1 MIYLDNA
8 ATTLKKPPAVLEA
21 VQEAMGSFG
30 NAGRGGN
37 DASLTSS
44 RIIFQTRQA
53 LNTLVGGTS
62 SCQVVF
68 THNATESL
76 NIAINGLLQPG
87 DHVIT
92 SVLEH
97 NSVLRP
103 LEALK
108 TSGIEVSLLPI
119 NDAGDVQIDRIP
131 DFIQDNTAMI
141 ILAHGSNLTGSVVD
155 LAAVGKV
162 AEQHKLYFVVDA
174 AQTLGAIPINVQ
186 QMKIDVLCFTG
197 HKGLLGPQGT
207 GGLYVREG
215 LEIAPLKTG
224 GTGSESHQLT
234 QPTQMPDHLE
244 AGTLNSHGI
253 AGLHAAI
260 NYILDYGVV
269 RIQQCER
276 ELTDYFYNGIK
287 DLPSV
292 TIYGPMQASCRC
304 PIITLN
310 IGSVDSSIIS
320 DRLLNDFDIAT
331 RPGAHCAPLAH
342 KALGTTEQG
351 AVRFSLSHFTTI
363 EELDQAIT
371 AIEQLAH
378 EYSADY

>member
-21 VQEAMGSFG
+21 VQEAMGSLG

-37 DASLTSS
+37 DASLSSS
-44 RIIFQTRQA
+44 RIIFQTREA
-53 LNTLVGGTS
+53 LNRLVGGTS
-62 SCQVVF
+62 SRQIVF

-76 NIAINGLLQPG
+76 NIAIRGLLNPG

-108 TSGIEVSLLPI
+108 ASGVEVSYLPI
-119 NDAGDVQIDRIP
+119 NEVGEVQVDKIP
-131 DFIQDNTAMI
+131 TLIQDNTTMI
-141 ILAHGSNLTGSVVD
+141 ILAHGSNLTGSIID
-155 LAAVGKV
+155 LAYVGEL
-162 AEQHKLYFVVDA
+162 AEQYRLHFVVDA
-174 AQTLGAIPINVQ
+174 AQTLGAVPIDVQ
-186 QMKIDVLCFTG
+186 RMQIDVLCFTG

-215 LEIAPLKTG
+215 LDIRPLKAG

-234 QPTQMPDHLE
+234 QPTQMPDRLE

-253 AGLHAAI
+253 AGLYAAV
-260 NYILDYGVV
+260 NYLLDYGVDQ
-269 RIQQCER
+269 IQQHER
-276 ELTDYFYNGIK
+276 ELTAQFYNGIK
-287 DLPSV
+287 DLDNV
-292 TIYGPMQASCRC
+292 VCYGPMQATYRC

-310 IGSVDSSIIS
+310 IGSVDSSLIS
-320 DRLLNDFDIAT
+320 DRLLSDFDIAT
-331 RPGAHCAPLAH
+331 RSGAHCAPLAH
-342 KALGTTEQG
+342 DALGTSEQG
-351 AVRFSLSHFTTI
+351 AVRFSLSHFTTT
-363 EELDQAIT
+363 EEIDQAIA
-371 AIEQLAH
+371 AIHQLAQ
-378 EYSADY
+378 EYSL

>member
-8 ATTLKKPPAVLEA
+8 ATTLNKPPAVLEA

-37 DASLTSS
+37 DASLSSS
-44 RIIFQTRQA
+44 RIIFQTREA
-53 LNTLVGGTS
+53 LNRLVGGTS
-62 SCQVVF
+62 SRQIVF

-76 NIAINGLLQPG
+76 NIAIRGLLNPG

-108 TSGIEVSLLPI
+108 ASGVEVSYLPI
-119 NDAGDVQIDRIP
+119 NEVGEVQVDKIP
-131 DFIQDNTAMI
+131 TLIQDNTTMI
-141 ILAHGSNLTGSVVD
+141 ILAHGSNLTGSIID
-155 LAAVGKV
+155 LAYVGQL
-162 AEQHKLYFVVDA
+162 AEQYGLYFVVDA
-174 AQTLGAIPINVQ
+174 AQTLGAVPIDVQ
-186 QMKIDVLCFTG
+186 QMQIDVLCFTG

-215 LEIAPLKTG
+215 LDIRPLKTG

-234 QPTQMPDHLE
+234 QPTQMPDRLE

-253 AGLHAAI
+253 AGLHAAV
-260 NYILDYGVV
+260 NYLLDYGVDQ
-269 RIQQCER
+269 IQQHER
-276 ELTDYFYNGIK
+276 ELTAYFYNGIK
-287 DLPSV
+287 DLANV
-292 TIYGPMQASCRC
+292 TCYGPMQATYRC

-320 DRLLNDFDIAT
+320 DRLLSDFDIAT
-331 RPGAHCAPLAH
+331 RSGAHCAPLAH
-342 KALGTTEQG
+342 DALGTTKQG

-363 EELDQAIT
+363 EEIDQAIA
-371 AIEQLAH
+371 AIHQLAQ
-378 EYSADY
+378 EYSH

>member
-21 VQEAMGSFG
+21 VQEAMGSLG

-37 DASLTSS
+37 DASLSSS
-44 RIIFQTRQA
+44 RIIFQTREA
-53 LNTLVGGTS
+53 LNRLVGGTS
-62 SCQVVF
+62 SRQIVF

-76 NIAINGLLQPG
+76 NIAIRGLLNPG

-108 TSGIEVSLLPI
+108 ASGVEVSYLPI
-119 NDAGDVQIDRIP
+119 NEVGEVQVDKIP
-131 DFIQDNTAMI
+131 TLIQDNTTMI
-141 ILAHGSNLTGSVVD
+141 ILAHGSNLTGSIID
-155 LAAVGKV
+155 LAYVGEL
-162 AEQHKLYFVVDA
+162 AEQYGLRFVVDA
-174 AQTLGAIPINVQ
+174 AQTLGAIPIDVQ
-186 QMKIDVLCFTG
+186 QMQIDVLCFTG

-207 GGLYVREG
+207 GGLYVRED
-215 LEIAPLKTG
+215 LDIRPLKTG

-234 QPTQMPDHLE
+234 QPTQMPDRLE

-253 AGLHAAI
+253 AGLHAAV
-260 NYILDYGVV
+260 NYLLDYGVDQ
-269 RIQQCER
+269 IQQHER
-276 ELTDYFYNGIK
+276 ELTDQFYNGIK
-287 DLPSV
+287 DLDNV
-292 TIYGPMQASCRC
+292 VCYGPMQATYRC

-320 DRLLNDFDIAT
+320 DRLLSDFDIAT
-331 RPGAHCAPLAH
+331 RSGAHCAPLAH
-342 KALGTTEQG
+342 DALGTTKQG
-351 AVRFSLSHFTTI
+351 TVRFSLSHFTTT
-363 EELDQAIT
+363 EEIDQAIA
-371 AIEQLAH
+371 AIHQLAQ
-378 EYSADY
+378 EYSH

>member
-8 ATTLKKPPAVLEA
+8 ATTLKKPHAVLEA
-21 VQEAMGSFG
+21 VQEAMGSLG

-37 DASLTSS
+37 DASLSSS
-44 RIIFQTRQA
+44 RIIFQTREA
-53 LNTLVGGTS
+53 LNRLVGGTS
-62 SCQVVF
+62 SRQIVF

-76 NIAINGLLQPG
+76 NIAIRGLLNPG

-108 TSGIEVSLLPI
+108 ASGVEVSYLPI
-119 NDAGDVQIDRIP
+119 NEVGEVQVDKIP
-131 DFIQDNTAMI
+131 TLIQDNTTMI
-141 ILAHGSNLTGSVVD
+141 ILAHGSNLTGSIID
-155 LAAVGKV
+155 LAYVGEL
-162 AEQHKLYFVVDA
+162 AEQYGLYFVVDA
-174 AQTLGAIPINVQ
+174 AQTLGAVPIDVQ
-186 QMKIDVLCFTG
+186 QMQIDVLCFTG

-215 LEIAPLKTG
+215 LDIRPLKAG

-234 QPTQMPDHLE
+234 QPTQMPDRLE

-253 AGLHAAI
+253 AGLHAAV
-260 NYILDYGVV
+260 NYLLDYGVDQ
-269 RIQQCER
+269 IQQHER
-276 ELTDYFYNGIK
+276 ELTAQFYNGIK
-287 DLPSV
+287 DLDNV
-292 TIYGPMQASCRC
+292 VCYGPMQATYRC

-320 DRLLNDFDIAT
+320 DRLLSDFDIAT
-331 RPGAHCAPLAH
+331 RSGAHCAPLAH
-342 KALGTTEQG
+342 DALGTTKQG
-351 AVRFSLSHFTTI
+351 AVRFSLSHFTTT
-363 EELDQAIT
+363 EEIDQAIA
-371 AIEQLAH
+371 AIHQLAQ
-378 EYSADY
+378 EYGK

>member
-37 DASLTSS
+37 DASLSSS
-44 RIIFQTRQA
+44 RIIFQTREA
-53 LNTLVGGTS
+53 LNRLVGGTS
-62 SCQVVF
+62 SRQIVF

-76 NIAINGLLQPG
+76 NIAIRGLLNPG

-108 TSGIEVSLLPI
+108 ASGVEVSYLPI
-119 NDAGDVQIDRIP
+119 NEVGEVQVDKIP
-131 DFIQDNTAMI
+131 TLIQDNTTMI
-141 ILAHGSNLTGSVVD
+141 ILAHGSNLTGSIID
-155 LAAVGKV
+155 LAYVGQL
-162 AEQHKLYFVVDA
+162 AEQYGLHFVVDA
-174 AQTLGAIPINVQ
+174 AQTLGAVPIDVQ
-186 QMKIDVLCFTG
+186 QMQIDVLCFTG

-215 LEIAPLKTG
+215 LDIRPLKAG

-234 QPTQMPDHLE
+234 QPTQMPDRLE

-253 AGLHAAI
+253 AGLHAAV
-260 NYILDYGVV
+260 NYLLDYGVDQ
-269 RIQQCER
+269 IQQHEQ
-276 ELTDYFYNGIK
+276 ELTAQFYNGIK
-287 DLPSV
+287 DLDNV
-292 TIYGPMQASCRC
+292 VCYGPMQATYRC

-310 IGSVDSSIIS
+310 IGSVDSSLIS
-320 DRLLNDFDIAT
+320 DRLLSDFDIAT
-331 RPGAHCAPLAH
+331 RSGAHCAPLAH
-342 KALGTTEQG
+342 DALGTSEQG
-351 AVRFSLSHFTTI
+351 AVRFSLSHFTTT
-363 EELDQAIT
+363 EEIDQAIA
-371 AIEQLAH
+371 AIHQLAQ
-378 EYSADY
+378 EYGK

>member
-21 VQEAMGSFG
+21 VQKAMGSFG

-37 DASLTSS
+37 DASLSSS
-44 RIIFQTRQA
+44 RIIFQTREA
-53 LNTLVGGTS
+53 LNRLVGGTS
-62 SCQVVF
+62 SRQIVF

-76 NIAINGLLQPG
+76 NIAIRGLLNPG

-108 TSGIEVSLLPI
+108 ASGVEVSYLPI
-119 NDAGDVQIDRIP
+119 NEVGEVQVDKIP
-131 DFIQDNTAMI
+131 TLIQDNTTMI
-141 ILAHGSNLTGSVVD
+141 ILAHGSNLTGSIID
-155 LAAVGKV
+155 LAYVGQL
-162 AEQHKLYFVVDA
+162 AEQYGLYFVVDA
-174 AQTLGAIPINVQ
+174 AQTLGAIPIDVQ
-186 QMKIDVLCFTG
+186 QMQIDVLCFTG

-215 LEIAPLKTG
+215 LDIRPLKAG

-234 QPTQMPDHLE
+234 QPTQMPDRLE

-253 AGLHAAI
+253 AGLHAAV
-260 NYILDYGVV
+260 NYLLDYGVDQ
-269 RIQQCER
+269 IQQHER
-276 ELTDYFYNGIK
+276 ELTAQFYNGIK
-287 DLPSV
+287 DLDNV
-292 TIYGPMQASCRC
+292 VCYGPMQATYRC

-320 DRLLNDFDIAT
+320 DRLLSDFDIAT
-331 RPGAHCAPLAH
+331 RSGAHCAPLAH
-342 KALGTTEQG
+342 DALGTSEQG
-351 AVRFSLSHFTTI
+351 AVRFSLSHFTTT
-363 EELDQAIT
+363 EEIDQAIA
-371 AIEQLAH
+371 AIHQLAQ
-378 EYSADY
+378 EYSH